1 MFNQKVKHMKF
12 KLNNK
17 KILMKMNYQKQLKNR
32 MMNNKHFKLQMN
44 N

>member
-1 MFNQKVKHMKF
+1 MRF
-12 KLNNK
+12 KLNNN
-17 KILMKMNYQKQLKNR
+17 KIMMKMKVQKQLKNK

>member
-1 MFNQKVKHMKF
+1 MFNQKVKHMRF
-12 KLNNK
+12 KLNNN
-17 KILMKMNYQKQLKNR
+17 KIMMKMKVQKQLKNK

>member
-1 MFNQKVKHMKF
+1 MKF

-17 KILMKMNYQKQLKNR
+17 KIMMKMKVQKQLKNR
-32 MMNNKHFKLQMN
+32 TMNNKHFKLQMN